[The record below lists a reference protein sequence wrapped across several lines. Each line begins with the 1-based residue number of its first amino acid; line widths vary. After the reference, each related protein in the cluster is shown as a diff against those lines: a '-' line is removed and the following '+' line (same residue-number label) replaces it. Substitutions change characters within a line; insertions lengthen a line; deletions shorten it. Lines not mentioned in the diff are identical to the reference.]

1 MIVLKELRQ
10 EHVNYMKEDS
20 CEDLAKNLAHV
31 YHFYLHGI
39 QGSAKKL
46 NFDRIGSVSQFQVHD
61 LKVFKIV

>member
-46 NFDRIGSVSQFQVHD
+46 NFDRIGSVS
-61 LKVFKIV
+61 